1 MSEAPLAEQIDAVTR
16 LLDDLRWARNE
27 PGCIEYRT
35 FEALKTIAKDLRA
48 RQPQVPGAT
57 LLALQRRL
65 ADAAASKTAFGFEHS
80 ALMGIGPRIAKHT
93 ITDIWMSPWPSY
105 EDMELKN

>member
-1 MSEAPLAEQIDAVTR
+1 MSESPLAEQIDAVTR

-57 LLALQRRL
+57 LLALRRRL

-80 ALMGIGPRIAKHT
+80 ALMGIGQET
-93 ITDIWMSPWPSY
+93 IGRWPVIRQALERFGAEAESR
-105 EDMELKN
+105 